1 MSTFDPRLIKRVQSG
16 SAFEPTEALAALI
29 AQGAA
34 SDPDVVTAVEARL
47 RDGGVFSTEVLVRWI
62 IAAGPLS
69 TNVFNGQWG
78 HLRKVPSA
86 VLELLK
92 LQSSAAR
99 QVERAA
105 LDLLDEYGTE
115 PEMPYRPELFDALRN
130 HGSRASLPW
139 LKSLQVDLKAQASLR
154 RDVAT
159 AVPDLLNPIL
169 ASALEES
176 LSKCAAAISAIEARA
191 TPSGSVTAG
200 MATVEPLSF
209 RPTRYALTH
218 LDEARRAAT
227 SASPGACLN
236 PLRMFAEAICDE
248 LYARWNLGQVAPDS
262 LNPKLNA
269 LKEQLR
275 SKDRWLQARLW
286 ALKFLVDFGSHHTPE
301 FVDRLTAE
309 DVRLAVE
316 LAEGIHRSYL
326 SLDS

>member
-1 MSTFDPRLIKRVQSG
+1 MSTFDPRLIKRVLSG
-16 SAFEPTEALAALI
+16 SALEPTDALSALI
-29 AQGAA
+29 TQGAS
-34 SDPDVVTAVEARL
+34 SDPDVVAAVESRL
-47 RDGGVFSTEVLVRWI
+47 RDGKFFSEEVLVRWI
-62 IAAGPLS
+62 LAAAPSS
-69 TNVFNGQWG
+69 TSVFNSQWG
-78 HLRKVPSA
+78 RLRKSPSA
-86 VLELLK
+86 VLDLLA

-99 QVERAA
+99 EVERAA

-115 PEMPYRPELFDALRN
+115 PGRPYRPELFDALRG

-139 LKSLQVDLKAQASLR
+139 LKSLLGDLRAQASLR

-159 AVPDLLNPIL
+159 AVPDLLNPRL

-176 LSKCAAAISAIEARA
+176 LTKCADAISAIEARE
-191 TPSGSVTAG
+191 TRSDSDPAG
-200 MATVEPLSF
+200 VAAVEPLSF

-218 LDEARRAAT
+218 LDEARRAAK
-227 SASPGACLN
+227 SPSPGACLN

-248 LYARWNLGQVAPDS
+248 LYVRWNLGQVAPDS

-269 LKEQLR
+269 LKDQLK

-286 ALKFLVDFGSHHTPE
+286 ALKFLVDFGSHHTPD

>member
-1 MSTFDPRLIKRVQSG
+1 MSNVDPRLIKRIQSG
-16 SAFEPTEALAALI
+16 GGLEPTDALAALT

-34 SDPDVVTAVEARL
+34 SDPEVITAVEARL
-47 RDGGVFSTEVLVRWI
+47 RTGRFFNEDVLVRWI
-62 IAAGPLS
+62 LAAAPSS

-78 HLRKVPSA
+78 QLRKSPSA

-99 QVERAA
+99 EVERAA
-105 LDLLDEYGTE
+105 LHLLDEYGTE
-115 PEMPYRPELFDALRN
+115 PGRPYRPELFDALRH
-130 HGSRASLPW
+130 HGSRTSLPW
-139 LKSLQVDLKAQASLR
+139 LKSLQGDMRAQASLR

-159 AVPDLLNPIL
+159 AIPDLLNPIL

-176 LSKCAAAISAIEARA
+176 LAKCAAAISAIEAKA
-191 TPSGSVTAG
+191 APSDSDPAG
-200 MATVEPLSF
+200 MAAVEPLSF

-227 SASPGACLN
+227 SLSPGACLN

-248 LYARWNLGQVAPDS
+248 LYVRWNLGSLAPD
-262 LNPKLNA
+262 LLGPKLTA
-269 LKEQLR
+269 LKDQLK

-286 ALKFLVDFGSHHTPE
+286 ALKFLVDFGSHHTPD

-309 DVRLAVE
+309 DVRLAIE
-316 LAEGIHRSYL
+316 LAEGIHHSYF